1 MVAERILPFKIY
13 NYLFFYD
20 RGLHSVWD
28 LCVRVLIQ
36 EETIYNLFRKNII
49 LNKDIFIP
57 TFINFYLSGNVNMF
71 VCPNEHDSFD
81 TFFGCYSEG
90 IIENHYFLFKRYLE
104 ILMGF
109 FKIPFDKKYFLFFP
123 GFLFKIN
130 LKQQIKLT

>member
-71 VCPNEHDSFD
+71 VCPN
-81 TFFGCYSEG
+81 
-90 IIENHYFLFKRYLE
+90 
-104 ILMGF
+104 
-109 FKIPFDKKYFLFFP
+109 
-123 GFLFKIN
+123 
-130 LKQQIKLT
+130 